1 MLLMGTGDLRE
12 LADISPDE
20 FLKLLEYGC
29 RVAEEIARK
38 NRMRPCFKNIQ
49 SLCANTRCDILLP
62 NNNISNIHTQG
73 LSWITKDFIY
83 AFIRLINTWN
93 LLRQYVGFRPGS
105 LGNVERAL
113 GCGFSRCFQQWEG
126 SSRDLTYFLMRM
138 FCLINNTVE
147 AQMQY
152 QRAWNEEQQ
161 ETPPVSSAINYPTPQ
176 QSVDPQLA
184 NQQYVEQQYVDQ
196 FGLPIPQ
203 SLLGS
208 MGTGDLLHTLSIF
221 KNISDNESAH
231 SKDNQNEPE
240 SEEPNRLDVPEENKD
255 TDITVLKAYNQ
266 HKRTDS
272 SSSSSSGMSYAGAVP
287 EQDLVKKD
295 ESIPFRRHSDL
306 SYNTFQP
313 LPQDNSW
320 MHMSQPSTSQYDAT
334 SSHYGELSQYDQNLT
349 YGDSLHYVDPSHYI
363 DPSLYGQSSGNDQT
377 VPYVEESGSG
387 NIPPYGDPVYFEEL
401 SRYMYNTF
409 QSTPPPSV
417 SVPPPQPS
425 VHIPNEPGIQEIL
438 EQNLESF
445 APFELNTPQ
454 NPVVHFPQRT
464 ESRIVIPQSR
474 VPDQDLSNLAAAG
487 QVARAFKPEKVFEI
501 EGGGLTM
508 AGYVTLEELWFPQV

>member
-1 MLLMGTGDLRE
+1 
-12 LADISPDE
+12 
-20 FLKLLEYGC
+20 
-29 RVAEEIARK
+29 
-38 NRMRPCFKNIQ
+38 
-49 SLCANTRCDILLP
+49 
-62 NNNISNIHTQG
+62 
-73 LSWITKDFIY
+73 
-83 AFIRLINTWN
+83 
-93 LLRQYVGFRPGS
+93 
-105 LGNVERAL
+105 
-113 GCGFSRCFQQWEG
+113 
-126 SSRDLTYFLMRM
+126 MRM

-349 YGDSLHYVDPSHYI
+349 YGDSLHYVDPSPYI

-464 ESRIVIPQSR
+464 ESRIVIPQAR

-508 AGYVTLEELWFPQV
+508 AGYVTLEEVLDTFETDELNTLLAYTGSIDTVMVPASIKTIRKKVTSATYEYINEFVFDLMHALMNAYSYYSSLSLEPGAVAMVCYKVRFYEILMRKFPNYDFSHIESHSVSLGPLKRKEKKE